1 MVKIA
6 DIKYKETKLNIE
18 TYEANMK
25 ILFKKIKIKSQYDIY
40 YYKSLLKNKKIYDI
54 IEEDINIYIYY
65 DPNENIDDIL
75 FIEENQE
82 SILKD
87 HCEPIS
93 QKEIIELFKKEDA
106 MCKIYSQKIKN
117 GKLETINGTGFFLE
131 IDIKNIPFK
140 KCLITSNHVLNE
152 NDIKINGNI
161 IIEYKNKKKE
171 IKITEKRKVNTDKE
185 LNYTCIEIY
194 DEDEIKEYF
203 KIDNQIID
211 NSIEIYNGKE
221 IFILQY
227 PKENP
232 FSFSEGIILGIKNN
246 NLIHNCSTCNGSSG
260 SPIILRDSNN
270 SIIGLHYGSE
280 NKINLSINIIS
291 IFNNIIKGDMQILD
305 DSDTKINISTNISNF
320 NNTIRGDMQIFIR
333 TLTGKTIA
341 LDVYS
346 RDTIGNV
353 KAKIQDKEGIPSD
366 QQRLVFRIGQII

>member
-82 SILKD
+82 SILKG

-106 MCKIYSQKIKN
+106 MCKI
-117 GKLETINGTGFFLE
+117 
-131 IDIKNIPFK
+131 
-140 KCLITSNHVLNE
+140 
-152 NDIKINGNI
+152 
-161 IIEYKNKKKE
+161 
-171 IKITEKRKVNTDKE
+171 KE
-185 LNYTCIEIY
+185 LDYTCIEIY
-194 DEDEIKEYF
+194 DEDGIKEYF

-221 IFILQY
+221 MIILQY

-232 FSFSEGIILGIKNN
+232 FSFSEGIIL
-246 NLIHNCSTCNGSSG
+246 
-260 SPIILRDSNN
+260 
-270 SIIGLHYGSE
+270 
-280 NKINLSINIIS
+280 
-291 IFNNIIKGDMQILD
+291 
-305 DSDTKINISTNISNF
+305 
-320 NNTIRGDMQIFIR
+320 
-333 TLTGKTIA
+333 
-341 LDVYS
+341 
-346 RDTIGNV
+346 
-353 KAKIQDKEGIPSD
+353 
-366 QQRLVFRIGQII
+366 